1 MMPAKPTRLQ
11 AVALG
16 LRAFQF
22 SLSLIIVAIFLHLLS
37 SSSLPANSSIKAD
50 MGVPLVVVFV
60 TLFHSIIAGV
70 LTLFKKDRMLSAILD
85 LVCLC
90 GFVVTTV
97 LMQGIASGYNCPGW
111 LSSSHTQ
118 GSDSGTP
125 MLLKRSSNG
134 AECGLLRG
142 VFGMAIIGCIL
153 LLLTFLLGVYMARRN
168 NGGPSNNTTKIGVS
182 RHAEEGRMAERKNAP
197 QPPRPD
203 SSNSVNSRSTETRA
217 FHT

>member
-37 SSSLPANSSIKAD
+37 ASSLPASSSIKAD
-50 MGVPLVVVFV
+50 IGVPLVFVFV
-60 TLFHSIIAGV
+60 TLFHSIIAGG
-70 LTLFKKDRMLSAILD
+70 LTLYKKDRMLSAILD

-97 LMQGIASGYNCPGW
+97 LMQGIASGYDCPGW
-111 LSSSHTQ
+111 LSSSHVQ

-125 MLLKRSSNG
+125 MLLKRSKNA

-153 LLLTFLLGVYMARRN
+153 LLLTFLVGVYMARRN
-168 NGGPSNNTTKIGVS
+168 NSAPPNNTTKVGAS
-182 RHAEEGRMAERKNAP
+182 RHAEEGRITERKNAP
-197 QPPRPD
+197 QPARPD
-203 SSNSVNSRSTETRA
+203 TSNSVDSRSTETRA